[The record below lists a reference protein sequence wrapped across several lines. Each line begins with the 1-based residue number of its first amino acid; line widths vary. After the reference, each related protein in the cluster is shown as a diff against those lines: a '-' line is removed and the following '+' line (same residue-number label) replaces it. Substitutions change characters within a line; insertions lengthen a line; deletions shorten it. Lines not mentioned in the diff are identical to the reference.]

1 MTNKTWKDAEDE
13 VADFLRDLSDREATF
28 AFHRYPDARS
38 AGGRLGKQPSDWI
51 VCRLQGQQKLHWH
64 LEAKETASTDRIPK
78 SKIRQYGMLRKFW
91 WAGVTPLVLVKR
103 SPVGDWVVLGA
114 NELFSFDECP
124 PSFRINKLKTYP
136 SAAAALTELLK

>member
-13 VADFLRDLSDREATF
+13 VTDYLRDLSDRETTF

-38 AGGRLGKQPSDWI
+38 AGGRLSKQPSDWI
-51 VCRLQGQQKLHWH
+51 VCRLLGDRRLHWH
-64 LEAKETASTDRIPK
+64 LEAKETVIVDRIPK

-91 WAGVTPLVLVKR
+91 WAGVTPWVLVKR
-103 SPVGDWVVLGA
+103 SPVGDWVALGA
-114 NELFSFDECP
+114 HELFSDGDCP
-124 PSFRINKLKTYP
+124 PSFKTKGLKSYP